1 MSAGDTVFSS
11 LKDFQR
17 DTVNYV
23 LRRLY
28 DDPDPTDRFLV
39 ADEVGMGKTLVA
51 RGVIAG
57 AIERLERDPKVDRI
71 DVIYI
76 CSNADI
82 ARQNV
87 AKLRIGDGA
96 TRAMATRLTLLAT
109 QVRDLNKATADGS
122 KIVNLVAFT
131 PGTSFDRGSNR
142 GRVAERALL
151 WWLLRPVLELDAR
164 PKAERRA
171 VDAILQM
178 GVSGQRWENEKR
190 TLDTP
195 EGEPSV
201 DVATRF
207 RDAPELIPLRA
218 RLEVLIEATSG
229 SRRKFTADESRE
241 IARVVGELRHLLA
254 RVSITSLEPDLII
267 LDEFQ
272 RFRHLLKNP
281 DEGAESE
288 VSQLA
293 NEFFSYENAKVLL
306 LSATPYKMVTLA
318 EERAL
323 SGDRHYD
330 DFLSTVEF
338 LQSHQKS
345 VRQELERALSQFRSA
360 LVSGADPSS
369 AKATAERILTSVM
382 CRTERP
388 SLGDADMLR
397 EREAAVPPPSPDD
410 LSGFVAMRRI
420 AIELGAPLSIEYW
433 KSAPYFLNFMDGYQ
447 VGRKFREADFDDD
460 QRRRLIGGAQLLDP
474 RAVAG
479 REDVEAGNA
488 RLRALVADTIDS
500 DLWKL
505 LWLPP
510 SMPYYESAGPY
521 SGRSTATTKRLI
533 FSSWAAA
540 PTAIAALLSH
550 AASVRTDAL
559 RPGAERPTRG
569 RLNYRMDGG
578 RPAGM
583 SSLALFVPI
592 PHLAE
597 RTDPLDVARSFGPAV
612 ADHHEAVDAATR
624 QVAPLFARPGASTTA
639 SASESPYVSALF
651 WLSEPGELDGLRDAI
666 ADGSDADDSGLA
678 QHLQAAAALGSGDLQ
693 LGALPQD
700 LARSVAAIGFAGP
713 GNVAWRAVLRTTAAS
728 LDISP
733 SARLRAA
740 AIVADGF
747 RSMFNRP
754 DVMSLIDGLYGTEAP
769 YWQNVLLYCLDGNL
783 QAVMDEYLHHLVG
796 NESPSSDDDLIDLAR
811 RVRTSISLRTG
822 SVQAFNPADPSEPIN
837 FPTRFAVR
845 YGTALGTAGSDDKS
859 LDRLSDVQAAFN
871 SPFWPMVL
879 ASTSIGQEGV
889 DFHWWCHS
897 IVHWNLPSNPVDIE
911 QREGRVHRYKGHA
924 VRKNVA
930 TAHRAEAFASSD
942 SDPWSAAFDAARSGR
957 QSGQNDL
964 VPWWV
969 YPGEAKIERWV
980 PSMPLSREIDRA
992 RTLQEQRAV
1001 YRLAFGQPRQEDLM
1015 AIVAAQER
1023 SEDEIAALTI
1033 DLRPPSGTPLS
1044 GPTAACRNPDAYEA
1058 G

>member
-1 MSAGDTVFSS
+1 MTAGDTVFTS

-17 DTVNYV
+17 DTVDYV

-28 DDPDPTDRFLV
+28 DDPEPTDRFLV
-39 ADEVGMGKTLVA
+39 ADEVGMGKTLIA

-57 AIERLERDPKVDRI
+57 AIQRLERDPKVDRI
-71 DVIYI
+71 DVVYI

-87 AKLRIGDGA
+87 ARLRVGDGT

-109 QVRDLNKATADGS
+109 QVRHLNEATSDGS

-151 WWLLRPVLELDAR
+151 WWLLRPVLEFDAR
-164 PKAERRA
+164 SKAERKA

-178 GVSGQRWENEKR
+178 GVSGRRWENEKR
-190 TLDTP
+190 LLDTP
-195 EGEPSV
+195 DGEPSL
-201 DVATRF
+201 DVAARF
-207 RDAPELIPLRA
+207 RGAPELAPLTA
-218 RLEVLIEATSG
+218 RLEVLMEALAG
-229 SRRKFTADESRE
+229 SRRNFTADESRKV
-241 IARVVGELRHLLA
+241 ARVVAELRHLLA

-318 EERAL
+318 EERSL

-330 DFLSTVEF
+330 DFLATVEF
-338 LQSHQKS
+338 LQRHQSS
-345 VRQELERALSQFRSA
+345 VRQELERALGQFRSA
-360 LVSGADPSS
+360 LVSGADPSP
-369 AKATAERILTSVM
+369 AKAAAERILTSVM

-388 SLGDADMLR
+388 SRGGADMLC
-397 EREAAVPPPSPDD
+397 ERDVDVPPPSPAD
-410 LSGFVAMRRI
+410 LGGFVAMRRI
-420 AIELGAPLSIEYW
+420 ANELDAPLSIEYW

-447 VGRKFREADFDDD
+447 VGRKFREADLEAD
-460 QRRRLIGGAQLLDP
+460 QRRRLVAGAQLLDP

-479 REDVEAGNA
+479 RTEVEPGNA
-488 RLRALVADTIDS
+488 RLRALHADTIDS
-500 DLWKL
+500 ELWKL

-510 SMPYYESAGPY
+510 SMPYYQPAGPY
-521 SGRSTATTKRLI
+521 AGRNTATTTKRLV

-550 AASVRTDAL
+550 AVTVRTDAL
-559 RPGAERPTRG
+559 RPNAERPTRG

-592 PHLAE
+592 PRLAE
-597 RTDPLDVARSFGPAV
+597 RTDPLTAARSFGADVVDQREALDV
-612 ADHHEAVDAATR
+612 AAEH
-624 QVAPLFARPGASTTA
+624 VAPLFGRPEASSTGVSTD
-639 SASESPYVSALF
+639 SPYVTALF
-651 WLSEPGELDGLRDAI
+651 QLSKPGELDALRDAI

-678 QHLQAAAALGSGDLQ
+678 QHLQAAAAIGSGGMR
-693 LGALPQD
+693 LGALPPD
-700 LARSVAAIGFAGP
+700 LARSVTAIGFAGP

-728 LDISP
+728 PDISP

-754 DVMSLIDGLYGTEAP
+754 DVMSLIDGLHGTDSP

-796 NESPSSDDDLIDLAR
+796 NESPGSDDDLIELAR
-811 RVRTSISLRTG
+811 RIRTSVGLRTG
-822 SVQAFNPADPSEPIN
+822 SVQAFNPEDPSEPIT

-845 YGTALGTAGSDDKS
+845 YGTALGTAGSDDRS

-889 DFHWWCHS
+889 DLHWWCHS

-930 TAHRAEAFASSD
+930 NTHRAEALAAPD
-942 SDPWSAAFDAARSGR
+942 PDPWSAAFSAARSSR
-957 QSGQNDL
+957 QPGQNDL

-969 YPGEAKIERWV
+969 YPGEARIERWV
-980 PSMPLSREIDRA
+980 PSLPLSREIDRA

-1015 AIVAAQER
+1015 AIVAAQEL
-1023 SEDEIAALTI
+1023 SEEEITALTI
-1033 DLRPPSGTPLS
+1033 DLRPPSVASP
-1044 GPTAACRNPDAYEA
+1044 N
-1058 G
+1058 